1 MIRLE
6 AVRDRLALRRFYRF
20 PSKVY
25 RRVPQHRSTE
35 DEVMEMLVERSS
47 AFLEHASV
55 DPFLIK
61 NGRKVVGRL
70 ALIHDRKNPDY
81 AQVAFF
87 EALEGLEGLLDVIL
101 LKARALHP
109 QCSRIVVGLAG
120 HLNYSAGFLVEPHDL
135 PPVFG
140 LPWTPRYY
148 LDYFAALDRRDMV
161 SFRFD
166 NQGFYDLLA
175 EAEPE
180 MDLGSIRIRTMD
192 RSNLAR
198 EVDLYTWLNNACF
211 QEHPYWADR
220 TTTEDYELF
229 HPFRFLLKEENLIFA
244 EEDGKPVGFLLWYPD
259 FNELVKGDE
268 PLGLRHVLRYH
279 LRNPI
284 ESVRLTEIAVH
295 PECRNR
301 GVVPGMIMQ
310 MIRSVQAG
318 GYSFTEGGF
327 IFEENQDSM
336 GMTLRYLAKAFG
348 DEIEPAR
355 RYCVFDGE
363 L

>member
-6 AVRDRLALRRFYRF
+6 AVRGRRALRRFYRF
-20 PSKVY
+20 PGKVY
-25 RRVPQHRSTE
+25 RDTDLHRSTE
-35 DEVMEMLVERSS
+35 DEVMEMLVEGSS

-55 DPFLIK
+55 DAFLLME
-61 NGRKVVGRL
+61 GRRVVGRL
-70 ALIHDRKNPDY
+70 ALIHDRKQPDY
-81 AQVAFF
+81 VQVAFF
-87 EALEGLEGLLDVIL
+87 EALPGLHGLLDLLL

-109 QCSRIVVGLAG
+109 QCSRIVVGLHG
-120 HLNYSAGFLVEPHDL
+120 HLNYGAGFLVEPHDQ

-140 LPWTPRYY
+140 LPYTPAYY
-148 LDYFAALDRRDMV
+148 LDYFAQLERRDMV

-166 NQGFYDLLA
+166 NQGFYDLQA
-175 EAEPE
+175 EVGPE
-180 MDLGSIRIRTMD
+180 LDLGGITIRTMD
-192 RSNLAR
+192 RSQLAR
-198 EVDLYTWLNNACF
+198 EVDLYTYLNNACF
-211 QEHPYWADR
+211 QRHPYWADR
-220 TTTEDYELF
+220 TTTEDWELF
-229 HPFRFLLKEENLIFA
+229 HPFRFLMKEENLIFA
-244 EEDGKPVGFLLWYPD
+244 EENGVPVGFLLWYPD

-279 LRNPI
+279 LRNPVK
-284 ESVRLTEIAVH
+284 SVRLTEIAVH
-295 PECRNR
+295 PKCRNR

-318 GYSFTEGGF
+318 GYLFTEGGF

-348 DEIEPAR
+348 DELEPAR

>member
-6 AVRDRLALRRFYRF
+6 AARGRLGLRAFYRF
-20 PSKVY
+20 PAKVY
-25 RRVPQHRSTE
+25 ADTDLHRSTE
-35 DEVMEMLVERSS
+35 DDVMEMLVDKES

-61 NGRKVVGRL
+61 DGRKVVGRL
-70 ALIHDRKNPDY
+70 ALIHDRKLPEY
-81 AQVAFF
+81 VQVAFF
-87 EALEGLEGLLDVIL
+87 EAKEGLPGLLDVIL
-101 LKARALHP
+101 LKAKALHP
-109 QCSRIVVGLAG
+109 QCSRVVVGLAG
-120 HLNYSAGFLVEPHDL
+120 HLNYGAGFLVEPHEL

-148 LDYFAALDRRDMV
+148 LDYFSELQRRDMV

-166 NQGFYDLLA
+166 NDAFYALEQEVSKDL
-175 EAEPE
+175 
-180 MDLGSIRIRTMD
+180 DLGGITIRLMD
-192 RSNLAR
+192 RKNLAR

-211 QEHPYWADR
+211 QRHPYWADR
-220 TTTEDYELF
+220 TTTEDWELF

-259 FNELVKGDE
+259 FNELVRGDE
-268 PLGLRHVLRYH
+268 PLGLKHVLRYH

-284 ESVRLTEIAVH
+284 ETVRLTEIAVH

-301 GVVPGMIMQ
+301 GVVPGMMMQ
-310 MIRSVQAG
+310 MIRSVRAG
-318 GYSFTEGGF
+318 GYKFTEGGF

-348 DEIEPAR
+348 DELEPAR

>member
-6 AVRDRLALRRFYRF
+6 AVRGKLALRRFYRF
-20 PSKVY
+20 PAKVY
-25 RRVPQHRSTE
+25 RDIPQHRSTE
-35 DEVMEMLVERSS
+35 DEVMQMLVERQS

-55 DPFLIK
+55 DSFLIK
-61 NGRKVVGRL
+61 AGRKVVGRL

-81 AQVAFF
+81 VQVAFF
-87 EALEGLEGLLDVIL
+87 EAQPGLEGLLDVIL

-109 QCSRIVVGLAG
+109 QCSKIVVGLSG
-120 HLNYSAGFLVEPHDL
+120 HLNYGAGFLVEPHHL

-140 LPWTPRYY
+140 LPWTPAYY
-148 LDYFAALDRRDMV
+148 LDYFAELERRDMV

-166 NQGFYDLLA
+166 NEGFYKL
-175 EAEPE
+175 EAVVGPSL
-180 MDLGSIRIRTMD
+180 DLGGIRIRTMD
-192 RSNLAR
+192 RSQLAR

-211 QEHPYWADR
+211 QRHPYWADR
-220 TTTEDYELF
+220 TTTEDWELF

-268 PLGLRHVLRYH
+268 PLGLRHVARYH
-279 LRNPI
+279 LRNPV

-295 PECRNR
+295 PKCRNR

-318 GYSFTEGGF
+318 GYHFTEGGF